1 MPASEP
7 QGVTPSEALQVKT
20 RKHVHEETFPV
31 APAQLFALLHTPSA
45 IRQWWGAAR
54 VVVLP
59 KAGGV
64 WAAAWGEAEDDRD
77 YVAVATIG
85 EFDPPRRMVLTN
97 YRYGAKSGPLPFDL
111 DFVIEF
117 AVAPDSLGSL
127 LRVIQEGFPIGPE
140 ADEFY
145 VGCEKGWRDTFA
157 GIRRF
162 LAGGAGGA

>member
-1 MPASEP
+1 M
-7 QGVTPSEALQVKT
+7 KT
-20 RKHVHEETFPV
+20 RKHVHEETFPA

-45 IRQWWGAAR
+45 IRQWWRAAR

-59 KAGGV
+59 EAGGGGG
-64 WAAAWGEAEDDRD
+64 AAGGGAEGQPAD
-77 YVAVATIG
+77 VAGGPRG

-127 LRVIQEGFPIGPE
+127 LRVTQDGFPIGPE

-145 VGCEKGWRDTFA
+145 AGCEKGWRDTFA

>member
-1 MPASEP
+1 MNSE
-7 QGVTPSEALQVKT
+7 VTRPEVLQVKS
-20 RKHVHEETFPV
+20 RKHVHEEKFPV

-59 KAGGV
+59 KAGGA
-64 WAAAWGEAEDDRD
+64 WAAAWGEAEDDPD

-97 YRYGAKSGPLPFDL
+97 YRYGAKSGPLPFDA

-117 AVAPDSLGSL
+117 AVAPDSQGSL
-127 LRVIQEGFPIGPE
+127 LRVTQDGFPIGAE
-140 ADEFY
+140 ADKFY
-145 VGCEKGWRDTFA
+145 AGCGKGWRDTFA
-157 GIRRF
+157 GIRRY
-162 LAGGAGGA
+162 LAGGADGA